1 MNKLW
6 SFLFF
11 LFVILSVPACHESG
25 DMPVPGEGMVWK
37 EGSLSSP
44 IFLYGYQLP
53 DVQGFERHPLIE
65 ETGFYEPVVMEVAE
79 HLTFRVDY
87 QSVSMQYADENSRE
101 KGLALLEEINR
112 QGSSLGK
119 VWVTYDTD
127 HSFLAGIKNNKLW
140 LGQFTHDRIFVQA
153 WESEEETDR
162 TQRVETGYGGYEEH
176 YARSVSGYLYQI
188 QDQQLLQLFYADE
201 QSGVSGAYGFAWLN
215 DRIRLLD
222 LSGIADLS
230 LGNITPW
237 YDSSV
242 LLVFANDRQAVV
254 RSADE
259 IEVYTGFLAS
269 YTRFS
274 VSPTEYFAVSFSP
287 RTTPEISFSKLG
299 NREATFSRVLTPYL
313 YLMEDEDWSFSEI
326 TYTGETHGLF
336 TFRIDLFY
344 YTGEKKSIS
353 FGIDREGNLF
363 E

>member
-1 MNKLW
+1 
-6 SFLFF
+6 
-11 LFVILSVPACHESG
+11 
-25 DMPVPGEGMVWK
+25 MVWK

-162 TQRVETGYGGYEEH
+162 TRRVETGYGGYEEH

-201 QSGVSGAYGFAWLN
+201 QSGVSGAYGFAWLD

-259 IEVYTGFLAS
+259 IEVYTGFRFPLRNILPSLFHPVPPLKSAFPNWATGKS
-269 YTRFS
+269 LFPGFLLLIYT
-274 VSPTEYFAVSFSP
+274 
-287 RTTPEISFSKLG
+287 
-299 NREATFSRVLTPYL
+299 
-313 YLMEDEDWSFSEI
+313 
-326 TYTGETHGLF
+326 
-336 TFRIDLFY
+336 
-344 YTGEKKSIS
+344 
-353 FGIDREGNLF
+353 
-363 E
+363 